1 MTADE
6 QEYEV
11 ESVLLAR
18 VAKKS
23 VRSKQLI
30 WQYRVKWKGY
40 SSEESTYASRSLSVH
55 SYSYSHSRWE
65 PKESF
70 EGSED
75 ILDQFW
81 ARSSTNGRDIE
92 DLSLFHVDESFY
104 PTGPPRRAGKPKPT
118 GAVAHRPSP
127 EIRTK
132 AKQQAEPKPKS
143 TRAQSRSTK
152 RKHSPSVEIMETGPQ
167 LKRARGGHSS
177 PAPSKPGKNSAPL
190 SRHSKDKSTGKHS
203 LDASTLS
210 STLKRD
216 RVRRDSPE
224 IVPPSEEEE
233 YSDYAFNS
241 APVKGTRV
249 LSVQDPP
256 ESISASSPALSLPL
270 SSKLAEDPPVASSS
284 ASILSHR
291 ARATNP
297 LVKMIDNHDGMD
309 GGISTKARSGGRSSP
324 KKAKPGP
331 GRSSAGILTKSK
343 SSLLTFTK
351 GGLQSV
357 KGKYVSERRDDHAHA
372 DIEMAATETGETNPP
387 LPPPTGE
394 ELLNLAGLNAEAAKN
409 LDDYED
415 KSERNE
421 PTIAQ
426 SSFALAK
433 EKLLPTGSI
442 ASNNASAPWKST
454 ISNTIF
460 GPLGLASDVPP
471 TPIAS
476 DLSQYPTF
484 PLDLDISVKIPVV
497 LMDIMSTSASS
508 SSWVFIAENKGLP
521 GKFYDNKT
529 ALQIFNTLR
538 TGSSA
543 AKVVPASS
551 ITEEQKSQFE
561 RFHTR
566 LDDGALFILPV
577 GKEVLALCSSENA
590 LFCQRLNIPPALSC
604 LKRSVLLTRVTV
616 ENISAYADVAVPVD
630 AFQWRV

>member
-1 MTADE
+1 MTDNE
-6 QEYEV
+6 EEYEV

-23 VRSKQLI
+23 ARSKQLI

-40 SSEESTYASRSLSVH
+40 SSEEST
-55 SYSYSHSRWE
+55 WE

-75 ILDQFW
+75 ILEQFW
-81 ARSSTNGRDIE
+81 ARANTNGRDIQ
-92 DLSLFHVDESFY
+92 DLSLFRVDENFY
-104 PTGPPRRAGKPKPT
+104 PTGPPRRTGKRKST
-118 GAVAHRPSP
+118 GAVPRKSSP
-127 EIRTK
+127 EVKIE
-132 AKQQAEPKPKS
+132 AEPPAEPKPKS
-143 TRAQSRSTK
+143 KQARSRSAK
-152 RKHSPSVEIMETGPQ
+152 RKRSPSVEIAETEPQ
-167 LKRARGGHSS
+167 PKRARGRPSGSALPKPEKK
-177 PAPSKPGKNSAPL
+177 PACQ
-190 SRHSKDKSTGKHS
+190 SKDKSAGKR
-203 LDASTLS
+203 AAILS
-210 STLKRD
+210 SRTKYNRP
-216 RVRRDSPE
+216 RKDSPE

-233 YSDYAFNS
+233 DGDYAFNS
-241 APVKGTRV
+241 APVKSTEV
-249 LSVQDPP
+249 SSVQYPP
-256 ESISASSPALSLPL
+256 DSISASSPALSLP
-270 SSKLAEDPPVASSS
+270 SSSRSVAEPLVAS
-284 ASILSHR
+284 ASTSIPSHR

-309 GGISTKARSGGRSSP
+309 GGISTKTRLGASSP

-331 GRSSAGILTKSK
+331 GRSSAGIITKSK

-357 KGKYVSERRDDHAHA
+357 KGKYVPEKRNEHTHDA
-372 DIEMAATETGETNPP
+372 DVEMAVVEPTETNPP

-394 ELLNLAGLNAEAAKN
+394 ELLNLAGLDAEAAKN

-415 KSERNE
+415 ESDSNS
-421 PTIAQ
+421 PTAAQ
-426 SSFALAK
+426 SSLALAK
-433 EKLLPTGSI
+433 DKLLPTGSI
-442 ASNNASAPWKST
+442 NSNNANAPWRST

-471 TPIAS
+471 APATS
-476 DLSQYPTF
+476 DLSQSPTF
-484 PLDLDISVKIPVV
+484 VLNLDISVKIPVV
-497 LMDIMSTSASS
+497 LTDIVSTPSSS

-521 GKFYDNKT
+521 GKFYDDKT

-543 AKVVPASS
+543 ARVVPASN
-551 ITEEQKSQFE
+551 ITEEQKARFE

-577 GKEVLALCSSENA
+577 GKEVLAFCSSENA

-604 LKRSVLLTRVTV
+604 LQKSVLLTRVTV

-630 AFQWRV
+630 AFQWK

>member
-1 MTADE
+1 MTDSE

-23 VRSKQLI
+23 ARSKQLI

-40 SSEESTYASRSLSVH
+40 SSEEST
-55 SYSYSHSRWE
+55 WE

-75 ILDQFW
+75 ILEQFW
-81 ARSSTNGRDIE
+81 ARANTNGRDID
-92 DLSLFHVDESFY
+92 DLSLFRVDENFY
-104 PTGPPRRAGKPKPT
+104 PTGPPRGQ
-118 GAVAHRPSP
+118 H
-127 EIRTK
+127 E
-132 AKQQAEPKPKS
+132 AEPQARSKPKS
-143 TRAQSRSTK
+143 KRSRSRSNK
-152 RKHSPSVEIMETGPQ
+152 RKRSPSVENIESEPQ
-167 LKRARGGHSS
+167 PKRTRGR
-177 PAPSKPGKNSAPL
+177 PSGSAHPKPEKKPVPL
-190 SRHSKDKSTGKHS
+190 SHQSKDKATLKRS

-210 STLKRD
+210 SRTKRNHP
-216 RVRRDSPE
+216 RKDSPE
-224 IVPPSEEEE
+224 IVPASEEEE
-233 YSDYAFNS
+233 DGDYAFNS
-241 APVKGTRV
+241 TPVQATEAP
-249 LSVQDPP
+249 SVQYPP
-256 ESISASSPALSLPL
+256 ESVSASSPALSLPS
-270 SSKLAEDPPVASSS
+270 SSKSAAGPPVASSS
-284 ASILSHR
+284 TFIPSHR
-291 ARATNP
+291 VRATNP

-309 GGISTKARSGGRSSP
+309 GGISTKTRLGASSP

-331 GRSSAGILTKSK
+331 GRSSAGIITKSK

-351 GGLQSV
+351 GGGLQSV
-357 KGKYVSERRDDHAHA
+357 KGKYVPEKRGERVHDA
-372 DIEMAATETGETNPP
+372 DVEMVAVEPTETNPP

-415 KSERNE
+415 ESESNG
-421 PTIAQ
+421 PTAAQ
-426 SSFALAK
+426 SSLALAK

-442 ASNNASAPWKST
+442 TSNNASAPWRAT

-460 GPLGLASDVPP
+460 GPLGLASDVLPAP
-471 TPIAS
+471 TTC
-476 DLSQYPTF
+476 DLSQSPALV
-484 PLDLDISVKIPVV
+484 LDLDISVKIPVV
-497 LMDIMSTSASS
+497 LMDVVSAPSSS

-521 GKFYDNKT
+521 GKFYDDKT

-543 AKVVPASS
+543 ARVVPASN
-551 ITEEQKSQFE
+551 ITEEQKAHFE
-561 RFHTR
+561 RFQAR
-566 LDDGALFILPV
+566 LDEGALFILPV

-604 LKRSVLLTRVTV
+604 LKKSVLLTRVTV

-630 AFQWRV
+630 AFQWKL

>member
-1 MTADE
+1 MTDKE

-23 VRSKQLI
+23 ARSKQLI

-40 SSEESTYASRSLSVH
+40 SSEEST
-55 SYSYSHSRWE
+55 WE

-70 EGSED
+70 EGSAD
-75 ILDQFW
+75 ILEQFW
-81 ARSSTNGRDIE
+81 VRANTNGRDTE
-92 DLSLFHVDESFY
+92 DLSLFRVDETFY
-104 PTGPPRRAGKPKPT
+104 PTGPPRRPGKQKSIGTAPRKS
-118 GAVAHRPSP
+118 SP
-127 EIRTK
+127 EVKTES
-132 AKQQAEPKPKS
+132 EPKPKS
-143 TRAQSRSTK
+143 KRARSKSTK
-152 RKHSPSVEIMETGPQ
+152 RKRSPSVETVETEPQ
-167 LKRARGGHSS
+167 HKRARGRPSGSAPPKPGKK
-177 PAPSKPGKNSAPL
+177 PAPSL
-190 SRHSKDKSTGKHS
+190 CQSKDKSADKR
-203 LDASTLS
+203 AVVLS
-210 STLKRD
+210 SRTKYNRS
-216 RVRRDSPE
+216 RKDSPE

-233 YSDYAFNS
+233 DGDYAFNS
-241 APVKGTRV
+241 APVKGIEA
-249 LSVQDPP
+249 SSAQNPSD
-256 ESISASSPALSLPL
+256 SISASSPALSLPS
-270 SSKLAEDPPVASSS
+270 SSKMSVAEPPVAS
-284 ASILSHR
+284 ASTSIPSHR

-297 LVKMIDNHDGMD
+297 LVKMVDNHDGMD
-309 GGISTKARSGGRSSP
+309 GGISIKTRLGGSSP

-331 GRSSAGILTKSK
+331 GRSSAGIITKSK

-357 KGKYVSERRDDHAHA
+357 KGNYVPEKRDERVHDT
-372 DIEMAATETGETNPP
+372 DIEMAAVVPAEPNPP

-394 ELLNLAGLNAEAAKN
+394 ELLNLAGLDVEAAKN

-415 KSERNE
+415 E
-421 PTIAQ
+421 PESNSPTAAQ
-426 SSFALAK
+426 SSLALAK

-442 ASNNASAPWKST
+442 TSSNANAPWKST

-460 GPLGLASDVPP
+460 GPLGLASDVSLVPV
-471 TPIAS
+471 TS

-484 PLDLDISVKIPVV
+484 VLNLDISVKIPVV
-497 LMDIMSTSASS
+497 LMDIVSTPSTS

-521 GKFYDNKT
+521 GKFYDDKT

-543 AKVVPASS
+543 ARVVPASN
-551 ITEEQKSQFE
+551 ITEEQKARFE

-630 AFQWRV
+630 AFQWR

>member
-1 MTADE
+1 MTDNE

-23 VRSKQLI
+23 ARSKQLI

-40 SSEESTYASRSLSVH
+40 SSEEST
-55 SYSYSHSRWE
+55 WE

-75 ILDQFW
+75 ILEQFW
-81 ARSSTNGRDIE
+81 VRANTNGRDIE
-92 DLSLFHVDESFY
+92 DLSLFRVDETFY
-104 PTGPPRRAGKPKPT
+104 PTGPPRRPGKQKST
-118 GAVAHRPSP
+118 VAAPRRTSP
-127 EIRTK
+127 EVK
-132 AKQQAEPKPKS
+132 NEVEPKPKS
-143 TRAQSRSTK
+143 KRARSRSTK
-152 RKHSPSVEIMETGPQ
+152 RKRSPSVDTAETEPQ
-167 LKRARGGHSS
+167 PKRARGRPSGS
-177 PAPSKPGKNSAPL
+177 APPKPGKKSAPL
-190 SRHSKDKSTGKHS
+190 SCQSQDKSAGKP
-203 LDASTLS
+203 AAVPS
-210 STLKRD
+210 SKTRYNRSRK
-216 RVRRDSPE
+216 DSPE

-233 YSDYAFNS
+233 DDDYAFNS
-241 APVKGTRV
+241 APVKGIET
-249 LSVQDPP
+249 SSAQYPP
-256 ESISASSPALSLPL
+256 NSISASSPALPLPS
-270 SSKLAEDPPVASSS
+270 SSKNPIAEPPVAS
-284 ASILSHR
+284 ASTYIPSHR

-297 LVKMIDNHDGMD
+297 LVKMIDNHDGID
-309 GGISTKARSGGRSSP
+309 GGISTKTRLGGSSP

-331 GRSSAGILTKSK
+331 GRSSAGIITKSK

-351 GGLQSV
+351 GELQSV
-357 KGKYVSERRDDHAHA
+357 KGKYVSEKRDERVHDT
-372 DIEMAATETGETNPP
+372 DVEMAAAEPAEPTPP

-394 ELLNLAGLNAEAAKN
+394 ELLNLAGLDAEAAKK

-415 KSERNE
+415 E
-421 PTIAQ
+421 PESNSPTAAQ
-426 SSFALAK
+426 SSLALAK

-442 ASNNASAPWKST
+442 TSNNANAPWKST

-460 GPLGLASDVPP
+460 GPLGLASDASPAPV
-471 TPIAS
+471 AS
-476 DLSQYPTF
+476 DLCFTTPTF
-484 PLDLDISVKIPVV
+484 VLNLDISVKIPVV
-497 LMDIMSTSASS
+497 LTDIVSTPSTS
-508 SSWVFIAENKGLP
+508 SSWMFIAENKGLP
-521 GKFYDNKT
+521 GKFYDDKT

-543 AKVVPASS
+543 ARVVPASN
-551 ITEEQKSQFE
+551 ITEEQQARFE

-604 LKRSVLLTRVTV
+604 LNKSVLLTRVTV

-630 AFQWRV
+630 AFQWR

>member
-1 MTADE
+1 MTDNE

-23 VRSKQLI
+23 ARSKQLI

-40 SSEESTYASRSLSVH
+40 SSEEST
-55 SYSYSHSRWE
+55 WE

-70 EGSED
+70 VGSED
-75 ILDQFW
+75 ILEQFW
-81 ARSSTNGRDIE
+81 ARANTNGRDIE
-92 DLSLFHVDESFY
+92 DLSLFRVDENFY
-104 PTGPPRRAGKPKPT
+104 PTGPPRRPGKRKST
-118 GAVAHRPSP
+118 GAVPRKSSP
-127 EIRTK
+127 EVKTE
-132 AKQQAEPKPKS
+132 AEPPAEPKPKS
-143 TRAQSRSTK
+143 KRAGSRSAK
-152 RKHSPSVEIMETGPQ
+152 RKRSPSVEIAETEPQ
-167 LKRARGGHSS
+167 PKRARGRPSGS
-177 PAPSKPGKNSAPL
+177 APPKPGKKPTPL
-190 SRHSKDKSTGKHS
+190 SCQSKDKS
-203 LDASTLS
+203 ASKRAAILS
-210 STLKRD
+210 SRTKHNRP
-216 RVRRDSPE
+216 RKDSPE

-233 YSDYAFNS
+233 DGDYAFNS
-241 APVKGTRV
+241 APVKSTEV
-249 LSVQDPP
+249 SSVQYPP
-256 ESISASSPALSLPL
+256 DSISASSPALSLPS
-270 SSKLAEDPPVASSS
+270 SSKSAAEPPVAS
-284 ASILSHR
+284 ASTSIPSHR

-309 GGISTKARSGGRSSP
+309 GGISTKTRLGGSSP

-331 GRSSAGILTKSK
+331 GRSSAGIITKSK

-351 GGLQSV
+351 GGLQTV
-357 KGKYVSERRDDHAHA
+357 KGKYVPEKRGEHTDDA
-372 DIEMAATETGETNPP
+372 DVEMAVVDPAETNPP
-387 LPPPTGE
+387 LPPPTAE
-394 ELLNLAGLNAEAAKN
+394 ELLNLAGLDAEAAKN

-415 KSERNE
+415 ESESNS
-421 PTIAQ
+421 PTAAQ
-426 SSFALAK
+426 SSLALAK

-442 ASNNASAPWKST
+442 TSNNANAPWRST

-471 TPIAS
+471 APVTS
-476 DLSQYPTF
+476 DLSQSPTF
-484 PLDLDISVKIPVV
+484 VLNLDISVKIPVV
-497 LMDIMSTSASS
+497 LTDIVSTPSSS

-521 GKFYDNKT
+521 GKFYDDKT

-543 AKVVPASS
+543 ARVVPASN
-551 ITEEQKSQFE
+551 ITEEQKARFG
-561 RFHTR
+561 RFHAR

-604 LKRSVLLTRVTV
+604 LKKSVLLTRVTV

-630 AFQWRV
+630 AFQWR